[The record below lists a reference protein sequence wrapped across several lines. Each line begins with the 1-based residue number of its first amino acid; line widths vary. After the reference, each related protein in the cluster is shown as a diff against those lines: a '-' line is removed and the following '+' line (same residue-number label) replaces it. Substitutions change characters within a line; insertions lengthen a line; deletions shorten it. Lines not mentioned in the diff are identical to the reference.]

1 MFWLILCGVLFVV
14 FMYLFVFA
22 LLKAADDEDYKV
34 LHFDDSVMRPITT
47 PVPAPPEEW
56 VKYPVPLDDALQQF
70 ITQEAIDKGVA
81 PALVMAIIQ
90 RESNFDPNLIGDDG
104 QSFGLMQI
112 YASEHTARCIM
123 LDAPNLLDPYKNVE
137 VGIDILSQLMSYG
150 KSLDWVL
157 MAYNGG
163 MTYAG
168 QMESD
173 GNVSN
178 YAKAVKA
185 VAERL
190 AESVMVVTE

>member
-1 MFWLILCGVLFVV
+1 MKYMVKFILVILFLGCL
-14 FMYLFVFA
+14 LFTLSLCNAARRGDRQMQTLDMGKPV
-22 LLKAADDEDYKV
+22 KAYV
-34 LHFDDSVMRPITT
+34 R
-47 PVPAPPEEW
+47 
-56 VKYPVPLDDALQQF
+56 YPVPLDDDLQRF
-70 ITQEAIDKGVA
+70 IVDKSVEKGVS

-178 YAKAVKA
+178 YAKAVQA